1 MCEDLRGCKGL
12 GDNGFLHLGNRAGAA
27 VVAEL
32 TTVATL
38 LRTIGGWWCR
48 MTDVRVVLGN
58 LTRAPVVPNHAA
70 VAAALHTRKCK
81 GDLRWARRRASK
93 LGHRRCH
100 VDRV

>member
-1 MCEDLRGCKGL
+1 MGCKGL

-38 LRTIGGWWCR
+38 LRTIGGWCGPAR

-58 LTRAPVVPNHAA
+58 QTRAAVVPNHAA
-70 VAAALHTRKCK
+70 VATALNSRKCE